1 VTDVTANSA
10 RLTWNSGNADPVQS
24 YVVQYRHKYSSDGLY
39 DEIFDVAASEYT
51 VLGLAAHTVY
61 EFRVVAVNAIGRS
74 LPSSPVDVT
83 TGELGMYQPAVTA
96 RQQRRRK
103 MSPRES
109 VKFALLII
117 STVTVL
123 ILTKIMLPFS
133 LLKNSVAKNCSYF
146 TLHLSSYLFISSH
159 PYHLLTSLS
168 CLLFISCKGLVDTA
182 CCRVFERLGEWRF
195 LDSP

>member
-1 VTDVTANSA
+1 MTDVTANSA

-39 DEIFDVAASEYT
+39 DEIFDVAGSEYT

-74 LPSSPVDVT
+74 LPSTPVDVT

-109 VKFALLII
+109 VKFAL
-117 STVTVL
+117 
-123 ILTKIMLPFS
+123 
-133 LLKNSVAKNCSYF
+133 
-146 TLHLSSYLFISSH
+146 
-159 PYHLLTSLS
+159 
-168 CLLFISCKGLVDTA
+168 D
-182 CCRVFERLGEWRF
+182 
-195 LDSP
+195 